1 MVQVEL
7 VLEQL
12 LQLDLTPFVL
22 AILVGGVIGLE
33 RQFHGRPAGLRTNTL
48 VCLASTILIYAS
60 QSLPADLVNGDS
72 GNSLLTRVVIDPNR
86 LAAGIVTGIG
96 FLGAA
101 VVIRAGDLVRGITT
115 GACVWSVAAL
125 GIVIGQGRYGL
136 ALAGMVV
143 MLTVLVGFDSLFAWI
158 KPVVYRRL
166 IVSGQ
171 GCEPAVLV
179 AAVRTALKEW
189 SITVQDYSGK
199 VTGGPEPFE
208 FELHVRCRNR
218 HQAPEVL
225 GQLCAI
231 EGVTSAA
238 WSQLAQ

>member
-7 VLEQL
+7 ILDQL
-12 LQLDLTPFVL
+12 AQLDFTPFVL
-22 AILVGGVIGLE
+22 AILVGSVIGLE

-60 QSLPADLVNGDS
+60 QTLPADLVSGDT
-72 GNSLLTRVVIDPNR
+72 GNSLLPRVVFDPNR

-115 GACVWSVAAL
+115 GACVWSVAVL
-125 GIVIGQGRYGL
+125 GIVIGQGHYGL
-136 ALAGMVV
+136 ALAGMLV
-143 MLTVLVGFDSLFAWI
+143 MLTVLVVFDSLFAWVR
-158 KPVVYRRL
+158 PVVYRRMVVWGDRRKL
-166 IVSGQ
+166 GS
-171 GCEPAVLV
+171 LV
-179 AAVRTALKEW
+179 AAIRTALEERD
-189 SITVQDYSGK
+189 IVIQDYSGELSS
-199 VTGGPEPFE
+199 GPEPFE
-208 FELHVRCRNR
+208 FEFHVRCRNR

-225 GQLCAI
+225 EHVCRI
-231 EGVTSAA
+231 EGVTRAA